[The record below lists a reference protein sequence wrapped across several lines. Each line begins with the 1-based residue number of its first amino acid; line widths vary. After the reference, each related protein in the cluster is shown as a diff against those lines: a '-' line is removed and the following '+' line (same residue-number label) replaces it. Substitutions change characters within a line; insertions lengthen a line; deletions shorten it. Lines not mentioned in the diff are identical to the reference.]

1 MRGSAPP
8 IFSVPARYAL
18 FAEFA
23 KGVRSLQPTL
33 HKNCAFATLQ
43 TRLAAPLWN
52 CKFAVA
58 RHLGFTLCT
67 AVQICAIFT
76 TASLENAF
84 LFRIPLLNMGRERKL
99 HLIFFLHE
107 ISNKFM
113 NNLIQIIYFIAWFLH
128 ILILKIDCSFACFIQ
143 LFLCCW
149 LLFRLTTTIRH
160 FHNFTSFANSLTKWP
175 YSYNKMFNFL
185 QNLMIGF
192 FFSILEL
199 EGT

>member
-1 MRGSAPP
+1 MRSSAPP

-58 RHLGFTLCT
+58 RHLGFTLRT

-76 TASLENAF
+76 AASLKDAF
-84 LFRIPLLNMGRERKL
+84 LLGIPLLNMGRERK
-99 HLIFFLHE
+99 
-107 ISNKFM
+107 
-113 NNLIQIIYFIAWFLH
+113 
-128 ILILKIDCSFACFIQ
+128 
-143 LFLCCW
+143 
-149 LLFRLTTTIRH
+149 
-160 FHNFTSFANSLTKWP
+160 
-175 YSYNKMFNFL
+175 
-185 QNLMIGF
+185 F
-192 FFSILEL
+192 FFYMKFQTNLWIIWYKSFISLHGFCIFCYWKL
-199 EGT
+199 IAVLPASFNYFYAVDYFFV